1 MENLKNWF
9 YERGYPGGLFDEQLQ
24 KVKGKS
30 REELLRPEGMD
41 SKSVG
46 VPFVVTYYPHLKNKS
61 KIIKKHIKHVY
72 ANPEVRSVFTPLPF
86 VSFGSVQNLKSLL
99 TKFKL

>member
-24 KVKGKS
+24 KIKGTS

-41 SKSVG
+41 
-46 VPFVVTYYPHLKNKS
+46 YPHLKNKS
-61 KIIKKHIKHVY
+61 KIIKKHIKHAY

-99 TKFKL
+99 TKFKS